1 METLIRLSTAHAR
14 ARLSKNIEK
23 QDADCAVELV
33 QFAYFQ
39 KVLPKPKKRKHDGQE
54 ETDEEDED
62 VQPEHDEQE
71 EEEEQMEVD
80 EEPQQEKPKKKV
92 SKRKERK
99 QSDEDQFEFEVS
111 EKQQVEKSTE
121 TEKEK
126 SAEIIKLSE
135 ERMKKFRTF
144 LFKEF
149 RKTNAQSLPIP
160 QIYQSAEKDPE
171 IDFTKQEIDSALDY
185 MQNELNQVF
194 VSNNIVILI

>member
-54 ETDEEDED
+54 ETDEEED
-62 VQPEHDEQE
+62 VQPEDEQE
-71 EEEEQMEVD
+71 EEDEQMEID
-80 EEPQQEKPKKKV
+80 EEPQQEKTKKKA

-99 QSDEDQFEFEVS
+99 QSDDDQFEFEVS
-111 EKQQVEKSTE
+111 EKQQVEKE
-121 TEKEK
+121 AEIEKEK
-126 SAEIIKLSE
+126 SIEIIKLSE

-160 QIYQSAEKDPE
+160 QIYESAEKDPE

>member
-71 EEEEQMEVD
+71 EEEQMEVD

-111 EKQQVEKSTE
+111 EKQQVEKST
-121 TEKEK
+121 
-126 SAEIIKLSE
+126 EIIKLSE

>member
-71 EEEEQMEVD
+71 EEEQMEVD

-121 TEKEK
+121 
-126 SAEIIKLSE
+126 IIKLSE

-171 IDFTKQEIDSALDY
+171 IDLTKQEIDSALDY

>member
-71 EEEEQMEVD
+71 EEEQMEVD
-80 EEPQQEKPKKKV
+80 EDPQQEKPKKKV

-111 EKQQVEKSTE
+111 EKQQVEKST
-121 TEKEK
+121 
-126 SAEIIKLSE
+126 EIIKLSE